1 MLAIGRGIASS
12 PQLLLLDEPSMGLA
26 PAIADLIFDRIT
38 ALHREDGVT
47 LLLVAVLLVVV
58 GAAFIFLPS
67 LQRNFNA
74 GFGPDWECT
83 PQGQGGPTCIKKI
96 GRQN

>member
-1 MLAIGRGIASS
+1 MNWPRWN
-12 PQLLLLDEPSMGLA
+12 P
-26 PAIADLIFDRIT
+26 DLVGNVR
-38 ALHREDGVT
+38 T

-58 GAAFIFLPS
+58 GAAFILLPS

>member
-38 ALHREDGVT
+38 VLHREDGVT
-47 LLLVAVLLVVV
+47 LLLVEQRVAEALESCDYGYVLETGRVVLEGTHRALIADDRV
-58 GAAFIFLPS
+58 RRAYLGM
-67 LQRNFNA
+67 
-74 GFGPDWECT
+74 
-83 PQGQGGPTCIKKI
+83 
-96 GRQN
+96 